1 MKTRAIKSIFILAL
15 LFFTLPLTAQ
25 DWMEIQFK
33 DGMYRKYYLEF
44 VKEMVSTKYDAE
56 GIMHDDYEYL
66 RVVTSDDEFTY
77 LLSDIDNIS
86 FTKYDEETAKHNFV
100 ESNTA
105 VLEVLYD
112 NQTLAEAEKY
122 IDEIKNVES
131 VEDAWSDGHELFVKV
146 KGVGVIPFHFSHDTD
161 DEENETIF
169 NAKDMKRM
177 KAMLSH
183 AKVNMSQE
191 GKQLRAVIANQGH
204 FDKRQS
210 FVEGRSVLYSLLDYF
225 QQSDIQADYNEKPTI
240 DFFYDNSSDPAN
252 DPHLYDYDIVFLLTH
267 GGYSEKS
274 GLGVL
279 HDFMTGD
286 VLGEFSTN
294 NPDEKGLEAVKNK
307 HKDLYLKYRK
317 EGINGYEIGYSC
329 HQIFELSEKE
339 TGTDFTSKW
348 VYYPTLSQYFF
359 KNIANGFF
367 KNPKSILFNG
377 ACQTLKGKEWH
388 TAYFENEQ
396 VLSDYSLANEFLKK
410 NLGVYLGYNQPQS
423 ISPWACGNL
432 FYFMMNG
439 LSLDKA
445 VYSLPNKNKAEHFG
459 EDSSEFLAYLMR
471 VPDLSNEDAGNVF
484 MVSTYTNESDQT
496 KVNQEYSQSQTVTVE
511 GITTHLDDTVK
522 DLKYGFRYK
531 AVDIGQNPLDSW
543 NPVELWKEEP
553 SVEAELVPMTIN
565 SDKGNRLFKATLTD
579 LEPNKTYVYRAY
591 TYDGMNYNYGEPCAF
606 TIQQGGNFTINTCPD
621 DHHPHLI
628 DLGLPSGTKWAC
640 CNVGASKP
648 EEIGGYYVW
657 GATEEDEAKDK
668 NNLFTYDEEWDY
680 YEYNYRDIGNDIAGT
695 QYDVAHVKWGGSW
708 VMPNKEQM
716 QELIDN
722 CTSVW
727 IENEDEENEIYLC
740 GRLFTSS
747 NGSSVF
753 LPGGFDGEAWYDA
766 TYWSSSLNDIEDWQ
780 GEGEYKDYA
789 YLLYMD
795 EEWEDEGVVYGG
807 AELFVEDRWYCF
819 SVRPVINK

>member
-15 LFFTLPLTAQ
+15 LFFTLPMTAQ

-33 DGMYRKYYLEF
+33 DGTYRKYYLEF

-77 LLSDIDNIS
+77 LLSAIDNIS

-105 VLEVLYD
+105 VLKVLYD

-484 MVSTYTNESDQT
+484 MVSTYTNESDQDR
-496 KVNQEYSQSQTVTVE
+496 VNQEYSQSQTVTVE

-553 SVEAELVPMTIN
+553 SVEAELVPMNID

-591 TYDGMNYNYGEPCAF
+591 TYDGMNYNYGDPSAF
-606 TIQQGGNFTINTCPD
+606 TIKQGGNDIPSYTSCPD

-648 EEIGGYYVW
+648 EDYGGYFAW
-657 GATEEDEAKDK
+657 GETSEKSFYFEDNYFDGKV
-668 NNLFTYDEEWDY
+668 TSYDF
-680 YEYNYRDIGNDIAGT
+680 GKDIAGT
-695 QYDVAHVKWGGSW
+695 QYDAATVNWGSSW
-708 VMPNKEQM
+708 VMPSE
-716 QELIDN
+716 ELMRELYDN
-722 CTSVW
+722 CITEW
-727 IENEDEENEIYLC
+727 TTENGINGQRI
-740 GRLFTSS
+740 TSS
-747 NGSSVF
+747 NGASIF
-753 LPGGFDGEAWYDA
+753 LPASGYRWADYLDRSDSNGY
-766 TYWSSSLNDIEDWQ
+766 YWSSTLLLESGIYKVCTCEFDRRGHYWVFSPYRF
-780 GEGEYKDYA
+780 EG
-789 YLLYMD
+789 L
-795 EEWEDEGVVYGG
+795 
-807 AELFVEDRWYCF
+807 
-819 SVRPVINK
+819 SIRPVRKN